1 MVSFCAS
8 TQKLLPSVLA
18 TIVVL
23 VAHGVR
29 ADVERQ
35 ADGLSGMLHIA
46 ASLNDVFR
54 GYSEGS
60 RTVLLLKA
68 SCEVALMVVL
78 PF

>member
-1 MVSFCAS
+1 MVGFRAS
-8 TQKLLPSVLA
+8 AEKLLPSVLA
-18 TIVVL
+18 AIVVL

-35 ADGLSGMLHIA
+35 ANGLSGMLHIT

-54 GYSEGS
+54 GYGEGS
-60 RTVLLLKA
+60 RTVLLLEA
-68 SCEVALMVVL
+68 SCEEALMVVL